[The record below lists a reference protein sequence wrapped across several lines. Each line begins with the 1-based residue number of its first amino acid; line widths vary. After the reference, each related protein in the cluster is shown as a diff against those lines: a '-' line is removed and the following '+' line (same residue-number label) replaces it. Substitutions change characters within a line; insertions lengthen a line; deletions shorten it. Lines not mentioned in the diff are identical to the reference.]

1 MNEPE
6 PNDALDRL
14 LRDQATYI
22 DDRGFTRRV
31 LTALPR
37 RRQSALR
44 PAIVLGAT
52 ALACALTVWG
62 FPTDETV
69 ALARLDFPAIN
80 DASVSAVA
88 AALIAIGSIVWRAV
102 AALGVKV

>member
-6 PNDALDRL
+6 PNDPLDAL
-14 LRDQATYI
+14 LRDQATYV
-22 DDRGFTRRV
+22 DDHGFTRRV
-31 LTALPR
+31 LAALPR
-37 RRQSALR
+37 RRSSALR

-62 FPTDETV
+62 FPTGDIL
-69 ALARLDFPAIN
+69 ALARLDFSAIT
-80 DASVSAVA
+80 DTSVSAVA

-102 AALGVKV
+102 TALESKG